1 MTKIRFTAMPTDD
14 AMHIWNGGADAYGLT
29 PERFV
34 SDGDGNPCRHCL
46 EHIAGDE
53 PALLF
58 AYRAFPTPQAF
69 AETGPIFL
77 HAAPCTR
84 YAAEECLPPILS
96 SPDYIV
102 RGYDHADRIVYGSG
116 AVTPTTDI
124 INRASDILER
134 LDIAYVHVRSSRNN
148 CYHCRIDRAA

>member
-1 MTKIRFTAMPTDD
+1 MTTIRFTAMPTED
-14 AMHIWNGGADAYGLT
+14 AMQIWTGGTDAYGLM

-46 EHIAGDE
+46 EPIADGE

-58 AYRAFPTPQAF
+58 AYRPFPAAQAY

-77 HAAPCTR
+77 HAEPCPR
-84 YAAEECLPPILS
+84 YAAEECLPPILN

-102 RGYDHADRIVYGSG
+102 RGYDQANRIVYGSG
-116 AVTPTTDI
+116 AVTPTDDVMD
-124 INRASDILER
+124 RASDILKRPEM
-134 LDIAYVHVRSSRNN
+134 AYVHVRSSRNN